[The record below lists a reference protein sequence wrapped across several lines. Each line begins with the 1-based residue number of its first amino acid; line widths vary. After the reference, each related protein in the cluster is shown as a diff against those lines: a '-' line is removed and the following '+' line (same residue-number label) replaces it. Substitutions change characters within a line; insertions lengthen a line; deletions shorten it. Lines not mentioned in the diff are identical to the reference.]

1 MQKISK
7 KKKLESSVPTAIKK
21 EVPTVLEGYEGAFK
35 GNALAEMQ
43 FISERGTGCKVDDIP
58 AGAVRLEKRST
69 FVVVTEKDLL
79 EKLKDNNELDFKVA
93 IQCANMGYGGR
104 DDIGKVRLCP
114 PGGCIE
120 TEEEKENNKDYYTI
134 AQDTLLKGVAPVF
147 HYPLNTE
154 EIRRNAI
161 RELHEELGA
170 GSAGVV
176 VGENA
181 FDGPSNRAL
190 SNVTFPNREKS
201 LEIARIYGLE
211 YNSELNY
218 INGIYQTVR
227 EYGFLGEVQSLL
239 GLAEKVPVNEE
250 TAGCQIHSV
259 ESLIECGKYFED
271 PNAHD
276 SLRVGVSDSMTATLR
291 EIKEIFIKK
300 FETNY
305 KYPGR
310 LVKQKQRRK

>member
-21 EVPTVLEGYEGAFK
+21 EVPTVLEGYEGAFQ

-43 FISERGTGCKVDDIP
+43 FISERGTGCKVEDIP

-69 FVVVTEKDLL
+69 FVVVTEKELL
-79 EKLKDNNELDFKVA
+79 ETLKDNELDFKVA

-120 TEEEKENNKDYYTI
+120 TEEEKQNSEDYYTI
-134 AQDTLLKGVAPVF
+134 AQDTLLKGISPVF
-147 HYPLNTE
+147 HYPLDAE
-154 EIRRNAI
+154 EIRKNAV
-161 RELHEELGA
+161 RELHEEFGA
-170 GSAGVV
+170 GAANVV
-176 VGENA
+176 VGEDA
-181 FDGPSNRAL
+181 FDGPNNRAL

-201 LEIARIYGLE
+201 LEIARMYGLE
-211 YNSELNY
+211 YNGDLNY
-218 INGIYQTVR
+218 INGIYQTMR
-227 EYGFLGEVQSLL
+227 EYGFLGEVSSLL
-239 GLAEKVPVNEE
+239 DVAEKVPVNEE

-271 PNAHD
+271 PSAHD

-291 EIKEIFIKK
+291 EIKERFIKK

-310 LVKQKQRRK
+310 PGKQKKRSK